1 MASQERDRASANLL
15 RRGLGESAGA
25 CPEPE
30 ILAAYFERSL
40 DADETR
46 RYEMHLSHCG
56 RCREQLATMHRAGE
70 PAPAGAAPSHTHSPW
85 AWLWDWRFLAP
96 AVAVLVVAAVWMAHQ
111 STSKPV
117 AENSAQPLVAMSRS
131 SEPPAAPLPPP
142 PAPAPE
148 QHSGSV
154 SRIPNKALT
163 APNNSIDKAM
173 KQSSGL
179 LESQAARNEKE
190 LASNQPMVAREQAEL
205 DELKKDNNSPK
216 RDLAETKSGVA
227 AGVPSSRMS
236 APAAPAAT
244 PPPSPAP
251 EPSRVNGGTIG
262 GAISSNEIVAG
273 ASEAAKAKPS
283 APPTFVR
290 PMTGQEQRQAIAQSE
305 ALTIGDVERRSTGSI
320 IKTPNPK
327 VMWRIAEAGFVERTI
342 NGGASWQGQQPDP
355 NAQLIAGSAPS
366 AKVCWFVG
374 SDGVILLTR
383 EAQHWKRIPP
393 PVPADFVEIEALDDF
408 SATVTTADGRKFATT
423 DAGGHWKPVP

>member
-15 RRGLGESAGA
+15 RHSLSDSAGA

-46 RYEMHLSHCG
+46 RYELHFSQCA
-56 RCREQLATMHRAGE
+56 RCREQLAAMHRAGE
-70 PAPAGAAPSHTHSPW
+70 PAPAGAAQSHTHSHW

-96 AVAVLVVAAVWMAHQ
+96 AVAMLVIAAVWMAHQ

-117 AENSAQPLVAMSRS
+117 AENSAQSLVAMSRP

-142 PAPAPE
+142 APAPE
-148 QHSGSV
+148 QYSGSV

-163 APNNSIDKAM
+163 APNKSVDKAM
-173 KQSSGL
+173 KQSSASI
-179 LESQAARNEKE
+179 ESQATSDEKE
-190 LASNQPMVAREQAEL
+190 LASNQPMIARQQAEL
-205 DELKKDNNSPK
+205 DQLKKDNISPK
-216 RDLAETKSGVA
+216 RDLADTTSGAA

-236 APAAPAAT
+236 APAAPAAA

-251 EPSRVNGGTIG
+251 EPSRVNGGAIG
-262 GAISSNEIVAG
+262 GAISSNEIVAS
-273 ASEAAKAKPS
+273 ASEVTKAKPS
-283 APPTFVR
+283 ASPTFVR

-305 ALTIGDVERRSTGSI
+305 ALTIGDVERHSTGTI

-327 VMWRIAEAGFVERTI
+327 VMWRIAEVGFVERTI
-342 NGGASWQGQQPDP
+342 NGGTSWQGQQPDP

-374 SDGVILLTR
+374 IDGVILLTR
-383 EAQHWKRIPP
+383 DAQHWKRIPP
-393 PVPADFVEIEALDDF
+393 PVPGDFAGIEALDDS
-408 SATVTTADGRKFATT
+408 SATVTTADGRKFATA
-423 DAGGHWKPVP
+423 DAGGHWKLVP